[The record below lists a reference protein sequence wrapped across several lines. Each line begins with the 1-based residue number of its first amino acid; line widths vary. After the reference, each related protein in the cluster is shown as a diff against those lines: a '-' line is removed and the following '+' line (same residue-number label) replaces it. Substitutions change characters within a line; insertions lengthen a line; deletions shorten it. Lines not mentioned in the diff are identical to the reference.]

1 MFDGLRGTSL
11 LELGSGPGVKLT
23 ETDLEEDTT
32 KDEIG
37 TQSVMNYLT
46 SLGVDLESCEQF
58 IVLEIVQAPALGVV
72 RKKGFVDGWKATGVH
87 PSITAQKTY
96 IKERKAALSKDVSYF
111 RKVYRAAFVAGKEEN
126 QKAVALEVAL
136 IFWDMV
142 FSPPGM
148 VWKTNNVN
156 WLAEWK
162 NFLAEKW
169 TRSVNRD
176 MWNQTLEFALKTL
189 SDDTLSFWS
198 EDGAWPGVIDDFV
211 AWWKAKQEKGG
222 AMETD

>member
-72 RKKGFVDGWKATGVH
+72 RKKGFVDGWKATGC
-87 PSITAQKTY
+87 
-96 IKERKAALSKDVSYF
+96 
-111 RKVYRAAFVAGKEEN
+111 
-126 QKAVALEVAL
+126 
-136 IFWDMV
+136 V
-142 FSPPGM
+142 FSRIG
-148 VWKTNNVN
+148 
-156 WLAEWK
+156 
-162 NFLAEKW
+162 
-169 TRSVNRD
+169 RD
-176 MWNQTLEFALKTL
+176 EL
-189 SDDTLSFWS
+189 DY
-198 EDGAWPGVIDDFV
+198 
-211 AWWKAKQEKGG
+211 
-222 AMETD
+222 